1 MDIYASRKNFAT
13 TDVASEGNF
22 DNDPADVSPVRN
34 ASKIPLSRLQYLA
47 RKVHGLG
54 PRPLFEMFRELAS
67 GGDLQCVLERY
78 ARLAPLAEFIS
89 HLGGDQLPAPAR
101 LVGGRR

>member
-47 RKVHGLG
+47 RKIHGLG
-54 PRPLFEMFRELAS
+54 PRPLYELLCELADGAELAS
-67 GGDLQCVLERY
+67 ALERY
-78 ARLAPLAEFIS
+78 ARLGPLAGFVAG
-89 HLGGDQLPAPAR
+89 LGGDQLPPPAR
-101 LVGGRR
+101 IVGGRR